1 MIEDR
6 GGRPAAELDHVTFS
20 YHPGVAGPAL
30 EDVSL
35 RIEATDF
42 LGVIGPNGGG
52 KTTLLK
58 ILLGLLEPQKG
69 TVKVFG
75 RRVDLTGP
83 AEVRQRIGYVP
94 QHASIDPSVPATALD
109 VVLMGR
115 LRLSSWGATFARAH
129 VVAAEDAL
137 RLTGTRELARRPIA
151 ELSGGQRQRV
161 LIARALASE
170 AELLLLDE
178 PTQGVDLH
186 REREVLELLERL
198 NATMPIV
205 MVSHDVNLVAAHLKS
220 AVCVNR
226 TLERY
231 SADEVSPE
239 IIEQMYHGSG
249 DRGPPRNRA
258 TG

>member
-1 MIEDR
+1 MKTPAEETGEHGSITRLDR
-6 GGRPAAELDHVTFS
+6 VTFS
-20 YHPGVAGPAL
+20 YPGAAAPAL

-35 RIEATDF
+35 RVESRDF

-58 ILLGLLEPQKG
+58 ILLGLLEPGEG

-75 RRVDLTGP
+75 RRP
-83 AEVRQRIGYVP
+83 SRVRQRIGYVP
-94 QHASIDPSVPATALD
+94 QHASIDSSVPATALD

-115 LRLSSWGATFARAH
+115 LRLSSWGPSFGRAH
-129 VVAAEDAL
+129 RDAAEDAL
-137 RLTGTRELARRPIA
+137 ALTGTLELAGRPIA

-161 LIARALASE
+161 LIARALAAE

-186 REREVLELLERL
+186 REREVLELLENL
-198 NATMPIV
+198 NETMPIV
-205 MVSHDVNLVAAHLKS
+205 MVSHDVHLVAAHLKS

-231 SADEVSPE
+231 PAEEVSPE
-239 IIEQMYHGSG
+239 IIERMYHGAVT
-249 DRGPPRNRA
+249 RPRP
-258 TG
+258 